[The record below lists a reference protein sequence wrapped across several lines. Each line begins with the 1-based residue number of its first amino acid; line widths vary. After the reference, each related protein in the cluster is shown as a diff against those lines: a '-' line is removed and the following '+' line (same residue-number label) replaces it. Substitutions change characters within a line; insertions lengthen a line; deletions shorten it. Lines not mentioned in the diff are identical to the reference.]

1 MEEEE
6 GVEEKI
12 IYNISIVF
20 VREYKYFIRV
30 FEKKT
35 REDYI
40 LNVSKIIKDKFKSK
54 FIVPNKIQS
63 FLLNY
68 EIKKLLDKAIN
79 TKSKKYKRV
88 IYLNSNLSESALL
101 NTMDFI
107 NDEYADFVFDYSI
120 IENGS
125 EEDPI
130 RDIQEL
136 TKLITPQK

>member
-6 GVEEKI
+6 IVEEKI

-54 FIVPNKIQS
+54 FIIPNKIQS

-88 IYLNSNLSESALL
+88 IYLNSNLSESTLL

-107 NDEYADFVFDYSI
+107 NDEYTDFVFDYSI

-130 RDIQEL
+130 CDIPEL
-136 TKLITPQK
+136 TKLVTPQK

>member
-1 MEEEE
+1 MENLEQE
-6 GVEEKI
+6 I
-12 IYNISIVF
+12 HNISIVF

-30 FEKKT
+30 FDKKT

-54 FIVPNKIQS
+54 FAIPNKVQS

-79 TKSKKYKRV
+79 TKSKKYRRV
-88 IYLNSNLSESALL
+88 IYLNSNLSESAIM

-107 NDEYADFVFDYSI
+107 DSEYPEFEF
-120 IENGS
+120 
-125 EEDPI
+125 
-130 RDIQEL
+130 
-136 TKLITPQK
+136 K

>member
-1 MEEEE
+1 MEEEHTE
-6 GVEEKI
+6 EEKVI
-12 IYNISIVF
+12 HNISIVF

-79 TKSKKYKRV
+79 TKSRKYKRV
-88 IYLNSNLSESALL
+88 IYLNSNLSESVIL
-101 NTMDFI
+101 NTIDFI
-107 NDEYADFVFDYSI
+107 NDEYVDFKFDYSL

-125 EEDPI
+125 EDEPI
-130 RDIQEL
+130 REL
-136 TKLITPQK
+136 DMLTTLVTPQK